1 LLPFLLV
8 NKRRNMLLLKLS
20 TLSLLLSSASAFSPV
35 GLTKTHSSR
44 VSTRLHDADEDFDV
58 LVNKNIIGARQDVQ
72 ERSERISLDITKTQY
87 TSLVKSA
94 PDAYITFAEKG
105 ASNAHLP
112 KRKMFHQSILG
123 GCYVGFGGLISLMIA
138 GNLGGISGAN
148 PGVAKMA
155 FASLFPV
162 NLLLIVNTQGQ
173 LFTGN
178 SATVAAAKLEGFVS
192 WNDLVTNWFVSLAG
206 NIVGCS
212 LFAAATIAAQVL
224 NPGATALCLNT
235 AVAKCNVGLVPIL
248 IRAILCNWMV
258 SMAVFLSGAAN
269 DLTGKLV
276 GCWFPISTFV
286 GIGLEHSIANL
297 FILPLALMVGGGAGL
312 SLSAIITKNLIPV
325 IIGNGIAGSLI
336 VAVSYSYQFGRLG
349 GLRRKIFA
357 EKLANIQKRLEKE
370 RAKMDRKLDKQ
381 VEEILDN

>member
-1 LLPFLLV
+1 MTSLRLATLFLAASSV
-8 NKRRNMLLLKLS
+8 AAFAPPIVQTRA
-20 TLSLLLSSASAFSPV
+20 SASRLWQAV
-35 GLTKTHSSR
+35 G
-44 VSTRLHDADEDFDV
+44 DDFDNM
-58 LVNKNIIGARQDVQ
+58 VNKNKKGAKEDVQ

-112 KRKMFHQSILG
+112 KRKIFHQSVLG

-138 GNLGGISGAN
+138 GNLGGIAGAS

-155 FASLFPV
+155 FAALFPV

-178 SATVAAAKLEGFVS
+178 SATVAAAKFEGFVS
-192 WNDLVTNWFVSLAG
+192 WKDLWSNWVISLGG
-206 NIVGCS
+206 NVVGCG
-212 LFAAATIAAQVL
+212 LFAVATIIAQVM
-224 NPGATALCLNT
+224 NPGATTLCVNT
-235 AVAKCNVGLVPIL
+235 AIGKCGVGLIPTIM
-248 IRAILCNWMV
+248 RAIMCNWMV

-269 DLTGKLV
+269 DMTGKLV

-297 FILPLALMVGGGAGL
+297 FILPLALLLGGTGL
-312 SLSAIITKNLIPV
+312 TISDIIIKNLIPV
-325 IIGNGIAGSLI
+325 VIGNGIAGALI
-336 VAVSYSYQFGRLG
+336 VAASYSYQFGRLG
-349 GLRRKIFA
+349 GLRRAVFA
-357 EKLANIQKRLEKE
+357 EKLANIQKQL
-370 RAKMDRKLDKQ
+370 AKQRREMDKQ
-381 VEEILDN
+381 LQQEVDDILENN